1 MRRNFEWMYR
11 GLLGLLAA
19 MAFWAVWVNAQES
32 GATNAPP
39 VAPDPTN
46 ALFTTGF
53 GRLEGGWLTFGL
65 DRITL
70 LREYEPLGQPLWK
83 YLASLVY
90 IFLAF
95 YISKFLDFFIG
106 VWLKRWAEKT
116 ESKLDDLLLELLRGP
131 VKVVA
136 FVIFLH
142 VGLGVFEWPLRAQ
155 AFLSKALIVVVGCSI
170 TYVAL
175 RVVDL
180 LLGLWRERSAAAD
193 DKLFAEHLFPVIRK
207 VVKGLVIIVAV
218 LVTADNLGIRITSIL
233 AGLSVGGLALGLAA
247 QDTLANLFG
256 AIAIFL
262 DRPFHIGDRIKL
274 ESVDGTVENIGLR
287 STSVRNLDG
296 HLVTIP
302 NKTMGNA
309 IITNIARR
317 PSIRTE
323 LNIGLTYDTSAEK
336 VRRATAV
343 LEEVFRAHPKTS
355 DLVISF
361 NKFNDSA
368 LNILVVHVWNGTDQ
382 KQYLAD
388 MQQLNLAIKE
398 HFDAERIE
406 FAFPTQTI
414 YVKQEGGE
422 SLNR

>member
-11 GLLGLLAA
+11 GLLVLLAVV
-19 MAFWAVWVNAQES
+19 AFWAVWASAQTP
-32 GATNAPP
+32 ATNPP
-39 VAPDPTN
+39 VTGAGVDKTN
-46 ALFTTGF
+46 LFAKTLPALNTHYV
-53 GRLEGGWLTFGL
+53 TFGL
-65 DRITL
+65 DRLVWLRDNTL
-70 LREYEPLGQPLWK
+70 LGEPLWK
-83 YLASLVY
+83 YLASLIY

-95 YISKFLDFFIG
+95 YVSKFLDYIVG
-106 VWLKRWAEKT
+106 VWLKRWAERT
-116 ESKLDDLLLELLRGP
+116 ETKFDDLILELLRGP

-142 VGLGVFEWPLRAQ
+142 IGLGVFDWPARAQ
-155 AFLSKALIVVVGCSI
+155 LFLSKGLIIVVACSI

-175 RVVDL
+175 KLTDL
-180 LLGLWRERSAAAD
+180 LLGLWRDRSGAAD
-193 DKLFAEHLFPVIRK
+193 DKLFAEHLYPVIRK
-207 VVKGLVIIVAV
+207 AVRIALVIAAI
-218 LVTADNLGIRITSIL
+218 LQTADSLGMPIKTVL
-233 AGLSVGGLALGLAA
+233 AGLSIGGLALGLAA
-247 QDTLANLFG
+247 QDTVANLFG
-256 AIAIFL
+256 AVAIFL
-262 DRPFHIGDRIKL
+262 DKPFHIGDRIKL
-274 ESVDGTVENIGLR
+274 ENVDGTVESIGLR
-287 STSVRNLDG
+287 STRVRNLDG
-296 HLVTIP
+296 HVVTIP

-368 LNILVVHVWNGTDQ
+368 LNILVVHVWDGTDQ
-382 KQYLAD
+382 KEYFAG
-388 MQQLNLAIKE
+388 MQELNLAIKQR
-398 HFDAERIE
+398 FDAEKIE
-406 FAFPTQTI
+406 FAYPTQTI